1 MASVKIFLVN
11 IKNWAVYKIFS
22 IKNIFQLLRKMPLF
36 IYFVLHNTVIPQNED
51 KLNFYTTGQIKF
63 QSNE

>member
-1 MASVKIFLVN
+1 M
-11 IKNWAVYKIFS
+11 
-22 IKNIFQLLRKMPLF
+22 IFQLLRKMPLF
-36 IYFVLHNTVIPQNED
+36 TYFVLHNTVIPQNED